1 MSSQGRSRLGVD
13 SSGGQWR
20 RLKVDSLGGQG
31 SRVRVDNVGVR
42 GCMHGVVSLGG
53 QGSRLGAN
61 IAGGIWNKDRLA
73 LLRVGRAEWEE
84 SKCRWSYQGT
94 CSHPNFTV
102 NVYLV
107 LPWKLVYGN
116 NCCCDFDTKDYIDKY
131 A

>member
-1 MSSQGRSRLGVD
+1 MD

-31 SRVRVDNVGVR
+31 SR
-42 GCMHGVVSLGG
+42 
-53 QGSRLGAN
+53 LGAN
-61 IAGGIWNKDRLA
+61 SAGGIWNKDRLA
-73 LLRVGRAEWEE
+73 LRVGRAEWEE